1 MGDAGILTDLTIG
14 GIIDRWEE
22 ERAAAVQPAGVAT
35 ARAA

>member
-22 ERAAAVQPAGVAT
+22 ERAKAVESTAVAT
-35 ARAA
+35 DRAA